1 MMKKIVFLMMA
12 LAVVVS
18 SCNNYETYGD
28 KKEKERNAIAKFIS
42 DRQITV
48 ISEDQFNQQGHTTD
62 VSKNEFVK
70 FDKNGVYL
78 QIVRLGCGDQ
88 LEDKGKA
95 TLVCRFSEYNL
106 FADSIQG
113 RNNTVPFAASPD
125 LMAISR
131 STSVYTAQF
140 LSGVMMDLYGSS
152 VPAGW
157 LVAMPYIHIGHPTE
171 ANQDC
176 SKICVIVPHTQGH
189 SYASS
194 KQIPYY
200 YEITYEKEI

>member
-1 MMKKIVFLMMA
+1 MVKKIAFLMMTLA
-12 LAVVVS
+12 LVVS

-28 KKEKERNAIAKFIS
+28 KKEKERNAISKFIS
-42 DRQITV
+42 DRHITV
-48 ISEDQFNQQGHTTD
+48 ISEDQFNQQGQTTD

-78 QIVRLGCGDQ
+78 QIERMGCGDK
-88 LEDKGKA
+88 LEDNGKA
-95 TLVCRFSEYNL
+95 TIVCRFEEFNIL
-106 FADSIQG
+106 ADSIQAY
-113 RNNTVPFAASPD
+113 NNRPVYAYKPD
-125 LMAISR
+125 MMSISR
-131 STSVYTAQF
+131 AQSVYTAQF
-140 LSGVMMDLYGSS
+140 LSGRMLELYGAS

-157 LVAMPYIHIGHPTE
+157 LVAMPYIHIGHPTAE
-171 ANQDC
+171 TEEC

-194 KQIPYY
+194 NVVPYY

>member
-131 STSVYTAQF
+131 NTSVYTAQF

-157 LVAMPYIHIGHPTE
+157 LAAMPYIHIGHPTE
-171 ANQDC
+171 ANQEC

-194 KQIPYY
+194 NVIPYY

>member
-48 ISEDQFNQQGHTTD
+48 ISEDQFNQQGHITD

-140 LSGVMMDLYGSS
+140 LSGGMMDLYGSS

-194 KQIPYY
+194 NVIPYY

>member
-113 RNNTVPFAASPD
+113 HNNTVPFAASPD

-131 STSVYTAQF
+131 NTSVYTAQF

-157 LVAMPYIHIGHPTE
+157 LVAMPYINIGHPTE

-194 KQIPYY
+194 NVIPYY

>member
-48 ISEDQFNQQGHTTD
+48 ISEDQFNQQGQTTD

-157 LVAMPYIHIGHPTE
+157 LVAMPYINIGHPTE

-194 KQIPYY
+194 NVIPYY